1 MDESAAVVISA
12 LLPHPPIIV
21 PSVGGGRGAECRSTT
36 DACRRL
42 ARRIVEAEPDRLF
55 LVSPHAPREHL
66 AYGIWSGE
74 RLTGD
79 LRAFGCPEVAVD
91 LPNDVAL
98 GRHLEAGGRERGIEL
113 RALSHRSLD
122 HGSVVPLWFLAE
134 AGWAGPTCIASLP
147 VVGDARRHA
156 TLGRALGTAAAALGG
171 RSALL
176 ASGDMSHRVLPGAP
190 AGHHPRALEFDELVC
205 SEVEGRRLERI
216 ADIDPGLRGLAAED
230 VVDSSALVIAA
241 TPSPAR
247 GTELLSYEHPFGVGY
262 LVAVFHDAK
271 ATE

>member
-1 MDESAAVVISA
+1 MDESVVVISA

-21 PSVGGGRGAECRSTT
+21 PSVGGERGLECRSTT

-42 ARRIVEAEPDRLF
+42 ARRIVASGPDRLF

-74 RLTGD
+74 RLSGD
-79 LRAFGCPEVAVD
+79 LGAFGCPEVAVD

-98 GRHLEAGGRERGIEL
+98 GRHLEAGGSDRGIEL
-113 RALSHRSLD
+113 QPITHRSLD
-122 HGSVVPLWFLAE
+122 HGSVVPLWFLVE

-147 VVGDARRHA
+147 VAGDARRHA
-156 TLGRALGTAAAALGG
+156 TLGEALATATAAQGG
-171 RSALL
+171 RTALV

-205 SEVEGRRLERI
+205 AEVESRRLDRI
-216 ADIDPGLRGLAAED
+216 ANIDLGLRGLAAED
-230 VVDSSALVIAA
+230 VVDSTALVIAA
-241 TPSPAR
+241 TPSPRR
-247 GTELLSYEHPFGVGY
+247 GVELLSYEHPFGVGY
-262 LVAVFHDAK
+262 LVAVFHDAS
-271 ATE
+271 AGE